1 MLDSLNIQRREEML
15 TDIYNPLKGE
25 MFQVMDKSGKIVN
38 REYMPSIP
46 DETLIKMYRTMLLSR
61 IQDEKSLKYQR
72 QGRMLTFAPSLG
84 QEGLQVSTVAATEK
98 RDWISSAFRE
108 NAAWLWKGQTMEN
121 IFLYWCG
128 NEEGSRIPEGV
139 NLLPVAVPIGSQFNH
154 ATGLGMSIQ
163 YKGEDAVVL
172 AYIGDGGTSE
182 GEFYEGINYAGA
194 FNTPNIFIIQNNQ
207 FAISTPTSAQT
218 KAKTL
223 AQKGIAAG
231 IPCIQ
236 VDGNDIFA
244 TYAATK
250 EAVERAR
257 RGEGPTLI
265 EAVTYR
271 IGPHTTADDPTI
283 YREESYHQEML
294 TTDPLI
300 RTKAYLIENKLW
312 SEEEEERAR
321 KEFDLLVEETFK
333 RVESVGKMELREIF
347 KYTYAEM
354 TPQLKEQYEEY
365 KKYMEGGSK

>member
-1 MLDSLNIQRREEML
+1 ML
-15 TDIYNPLKGE
+15 TDVYNPLKGE
-25 MFQVMDKSGKIVN
+25 MFQVLDKMGKIIN
-38 REYMPSIP
+38 EKYKPNIP
-46 DETLIKMYRTMLLSR
+46 NELLIKMYKTMLLSR

-84 QEGLQVSTVAATEK
+84 QEGLQVATAAATEEK
-98 RDWISSAFRE
+98 DWISSAFRE
-108 NAAWLWKGQTMEN
+108 NATWLWKGQPMEN
-121 IFLYWCG
+121 ILLYWCG
-128 NEEGSRIPEGV
+128 NEEGSRIPECI
-139 NLLPVAVPIGSQFNH
+139 NLLPIAVPIGSQFNH
-154 ATGLGMSIQ
+154 AVGLGMSIQ
-163 YKGEDAVVL
+163 YKEEDSVVL

-194 FNTPNIFIIQNNQ
+194 FNTPNVFIIQNNQ
-207 FAISTPTSAQT
+207 FAISTSRNFQT
-218 KAKTL
+218 RAATL

-257 RGEGPTLI
+257 NGGGPTLI

-283 YREESYHQEML
+283 YRDATYHEEMV

-300 RTKAYLIENKLW
+300 RTKTYLIENNLW
-312 SEEEEERAR
+312 TENDEEKTRE
-321 KEFDLLVEETFK
+321 KFNNIVEETFK
-333 RVESVGKMELREIF
+333 KVENRGLLELEEVF
-347 KYTYAEM
+347 KYTYKEL
-354 TPQLKEQYEEY
+354 TPNLKEQYEEY
-365 KKYMEGGSK
+365 KKYMDGGDK

>member
-1 MLDSLNIQRREEML
+1 ML
-15 TDIYNPLKGE
+15 TDVYNPLKGE
-25 MFQVMDKSGKIVN
+25 MFQVMDKTGKIIN
-38 REYMPSIP
+38 SEYMPSIP
-46 DETLIKMYRTMLLSR
+46 EDTLIKMYKTMLLSR

-84 QEGLQVSTVAATEK
+84 QEGVQVATAAATEK
-98 RDWISSAFRE
+98 RDWVSSAFRE
-108 NAAWLWKGQTMEN
+108 NATWLWKGQPMEN
-121 IFLYWCG
+121 ILLYWCG

-139 NLLPVAVPIGSQFNH
+139 NLLPISVPIGTQFNH
-154 ATGLGMSIQ
+154 AVGLGMSIQ
-163 YKGEDAVVL
+163 YKEEDSVVL

-207 FAISTPTSAQT
+207 FAISTATSTQT
-218 KAKTL
+218 RAKTL

-250 EAVERAR
+250 EAVDRAR

-283 YREESYHQEML
+283 YRDADFHEEML

-300 RTKAYLIENKLW
+300 RTKAYLIAKGLW
-312 SEEEEERAR
+312 SEEKETAAR
-321 KEFDLLVEETFK
+321 KEFDDLVEETFK
-333 RVESVGKMELREIF
+333 RVEATGQLPLEEIF
-347 KYTYAEM
+347 KYTYETM
-354 TPQLKEQYEEY
+354 PPHLVEQYEEY
-365 KKYMEGGSK
+365 KKYMKGGN

>member
-1 MLDSLNIQRREEML
+1 ML
-15 TDIYNPLKGE
+15 TDVYNPLKGE
-25 MFQVMDKSGKIVN
+25 MFQVMDKTGKIVN
-38 REYMPSIP
+38 KKYMPAIP
-46 DETLIKMYRTMLLSR
+46 DEMLIKMYRTMLLSR

-84 QEGLQVSTVAATEK
+84 QEGVQVATVAATEK
-98 RDWISSAFRE
+98 RDWVSSAFRE
-108 NAAWLWKGQTMEN
+108 NATWLWMGQPMEN

-139 NLLPVAVPIGSQFNH
+139 NLLPVAVPIGTQFNH
-154 ATGLGMSIQ
+154 AVGVGMSLQ
-163 YKGEDAVVL
+163 YKDEDSVVL

-207 FAISTPTSAQT
+207 FAISTSRTFQT
-218 KAKTL
+218 KAATL

-257 RGEGPTLI
+257 KGEGPTLI

-283 YREESYHQEML
+283 YRDAAYHEEML
-294 TTDPLI
+294 TTDPII
-300 RTKAYLIENKLW
+300 RTKAYLIEKGIW
-312 SEEEEERAR
+312 DEKKEEEAR
-321 KEFDLLVEETFK
+321 KEFDTIVEETFK
-333 RVESVGKMELREIF
+333 KVENVGQMPLEEIF
-347 KYTYAEM
+347 KYTYEEL
-354 TPQLKEQYEEY
+354 TPQLREQYEDY
-365 KKYMEGGSK
+365 KRYMKGGNE

>member
-1 MLDSLNIQRREEML
+1 ML
-15 TDIYNPLKGE
+15 TDVYNPLKGKI
-25 MFQVMDKSGKIVN
+25 FRVMDKNGKIVN
-38 REYMPSIP
+38 SKYKPNIP
-46 DETLIKMYRTMLLSR
+46 DETLIKMYKTMLLSR
-61 IQDEKSLKYQR
+61 VQDEKSLKYQR

-84 QEGLQVSTVAATEK
+84 QEGVQVATVAATEK
-98 RDWISSAFRE
+98 KDWVSSAFRE
-108 NAAWLWKGQTMEN
+108 NATWLWKGLPMKN

-128 NEEGSRIPEGV
+128 NEEGSRIPDDV
-139 NLLPVAVPIGSQFNH
+139 NLLPIAVPIGTQFNH
-154 ATGLGMSIQ
+154 AVGLGMSIQ
-163 YKGEDAVVL
+163 YKDEDSVVL

-207 FAISTPTSAQT
+207 FAISTATKSQT

-231 IPCIQ
+231 IHCIQ
-236 VDGNDIFA
+236 VDGNDVFA

-257 RGEGPTLI
+257 NGEGPTLI

-283 YREESYHQEML
+283 YRDAKYHEEML

-300 RTKAYLIENKLW
+300 RLKAYLIKEKLW
-312 SEEEEERAR
+312 SEKLEEETRA
-321 KEFDLLVEETFK
+321 EYDELVEKTFK
-333 RVESVGKMELREIF
+333 KVEERGLMPLEEVF
-347 KYTYAEM
+347 KYTYEEM
-354 TPQLKEQYEEY
+354 PPHLVEQYEDY
-365 KKYMEGGSK
+365 KKYIEGGEK

>member
-1 MLDSLNIQRREEML
+1 ML
-15 TDIYNPLKGE
+15 TDVYNPIKGE
-25 MFQVMDKSGKIVN
+25 MFQVMDKTGKIVN
-38 REYMPSIP
+38 KKYKPNIP
-46 DETLIKMYRTMLLSR
+46 NELLIKMYKTMLLSR

-84 QEGLQVSTVAATEK
+84 QEGVQVATAAATED
-98 RDWISSAFRE
+98 RDWVSSAFRE
-108 NAAWLWKGQTMEN
+108 NATWLWKGQPMEN
-121 IFLYWCG
+121 ILLYWCG

-154 ATGLGMSIQ
+154 AVGLGMSFQ
-163 YKGEDAVVL
+163 YKNEDSVVL

-207 FAISTPTSAQT
+207 FAISTSRNFQT
-218 KAKTL
+218 RAATL
-223 AQKGIAAG
+223 AQKGVAAG

-257 RGEGPTLI
+257 NGEGPTLI

-283 YREESYHQEML
+283 YRDAAYHEEMV

-300 RTKAYLIENKLW
+300 RTKVYLIENNLW
-312 SEEEEERAR
+312 TEKDEEKTRE
-321 KEFDLLVEETFK
+321 EFDNIVEETFK
-333 RVESVGKMELREIF
+333 RVENTGLLELEEIF
-347 KYTYAEM
+347 KYTYEEL
-354 TPQLKEQYEEY
+354 TPNLKEQYEDY
-365 KKYMEGGSK
+365 KKYMEGGDK

>member
-1 MLDSLNIQRREEML
+1 ML
-15 TDIYNPLKGE
+15 TDVYNPLKGE
-25 MFQVMDKSGKIVN
+25 MFQVMDKTGKIIN
-38 REYMPSIP
+38 EKYKPNIP
-46 DETLIKMYRTMLLSR
+46 NELLIKVYKTMLLSR

-84 QEGLQVSTVAATEK
+84 QEGVQVATAAATEEK
-98 RDWISSAFRE
+98 DWVSSAFRE
-108 NAAWLWKGQTMEN
+108 NATWLWKGQPMEN
-121 IFLYWCG
+121 ILLYWCG

-154 ATGLGMSIQ
+154 AVGLGMSIQ
-163 YKGEDAVVL
+163 YKDENSVVL

-207 FAISTPTSAQT
+207 FAISTSRSFQT
-218 KAKTL
+218 RAATL

-250 EAVERAR
+250 EAVDRAR
-257 RGEGPTLI
+257 NGEGPTLI

-283 YREESYHQEML
+283 YRDAAYHEEML

-300 RTKAYLIENKLW
+300 RTKAYLIENNLW
-312 SEEEEERAR
+312 TEKDEEKTRE
-321 KEFDLLVEETFK
+321 EFDNIVEETFK
-333 RVESVGKMELREIF
+333 KVENTGLLELEEIF
-347 KYTYAEM
+347 KYTYEEL
-354 TPQLKEQYEEY
+354 TPNLKEQYEDY
-365 KKYMEGGSK
+365 KKYMEGGDK

>member
-1 MLDSLNIQRREEML
+1 ML
-15 TDIYNPLKGE
+15 TDVYNPLKGE
-25 MFQVMDKSGKIVN
+25 MFQVMDKMGKIVN
-38 REYMPSIP
+38 EKYKPNIP
-46 DETLIKMYRTMLLSR
+46 NELLIKMYKTMLLSR

-84 QEGLQVSTVAATEK
+84 QEGVQVATAAATEEK
-98 RDWISSAFRE
+98 DWVSSAFRE
-108 NAAWLWKGQTMEN
+108 NATWLWKGQPMEN
-121 IFLYWCG
+121 ILLYWCG

-154 ATGLGMSIQ
+154 AVGLGMSIQ
-163 YKGEDAVVL
+163 YKNEDSVVL

-207 FAISTPTSAQT
+207 FAISTSRSFQT
-218 KAKTL
+218 RAATL

-250 EAVERAR
+250 EAVDRAR
-257 RGEGPTLI
+257 NGEGPTLI

-283 YREESYHQEML
+283 YRDAAYHEEMV

-300 RTKAYLIENKLW
+300 RTKAYLIENNLW
-312 SEEEEERAR
+312 TEKNEEETRE
-321 KEFDLLVEETFK
+321 EFDNIVEETFK
-333 RVESVGKMELREIF
+333 KVENTGLLELEEIF
-347 KYTYAEM
+347 KYTYEEL
-354 TPQLKEQYEEY
+354 TPNLKEQYENY
-365 KKYMEGGSK
+365 KKYMEGGDK

>member
-1 MLDSLNIQRREEML
+1 ML
-15 TDIYNPLKGE
+15 TDVYNPLKGE
-25 MFQVMDKSGKIVN
+25 MFQVMDKTGKIIN
-38 REYMPSIP
+38 SEYMPSIP
-46 DETLIKMYRTMLLSR
+46 DDTLIKMYRTMLLSR

-84 QEGLQVSTVAATEK
+84 QEGVQVATAAATEK
-98 RDWISSAFRE
+98 RDWVSSAFRE
-108 NAAWLWKGQTMEN
+108 NATWLWKGQPMEN
-121 IFLYWCG
+121 ILLYWCG

-139 NLLPVAVPIGSQFNH
+139 NLLPVAVPIGTQFNH
-154 ATGLGMSIQ
+154 AVGIGMSIQ
-163 YKGEDAVVL
+163 YKNEDSVVL

-207 FAISTPTSAQT
+207 FAISTATSTQT
-218 KAKTL
+218 RAKTL

-250 EAVERAR
+250 EAVDRAR
-257 RGEGPTLI
+257 KGEGPTLI

-283 YREESYHQEML
+283 YRDAGFHEEML

-300 RTKAYLIENKLW
+300 RTKAYLIEKGLW
-312 SEEEEERAR
+312 TEAKEEAAR
-321 KEFDLLVEETFK
+321 KEFDDLVEETFK
-333 RVESVGKMELREIF
+333 RVEATGQLELKEIF
-347 KYTYAEM
+347 KYTYETM
-354 TPQLKEQYEEY
+354 PPHLVEQYEEY
-365 KKYMEGGSK
+365 KKYMKGGR

>member
-1 MLDSLNIQRREEML
+1 ML
-15 TDIYNPLKGE
+15 TDVYNPLKGE
-25 MFQVMDKSGKIVN
+25 MFQVMDKTGKIVN
-38 REYMPSIP
+38 KKYMPAIP
-46 DETLIKMYRTMLLSR
+46 DEMLIKMYRTMLLSR

-84 QEGLQVSTVAATEK
+84 QEGVQVATVAATEK
-98 RDWISSAFRE
+98 RDWVSSAFRE
-108 NAAWLWKGQTMEN
+108 NATWLWMGQPMEN

-139 NLLPVAVPIGSQFNH
+139 NLLPVAVPIGTQFNH
-154 ATGLGMSIQ
+154 AVGVGMSLQ
-163 YKGEDAVVL
+163 YKDEDSVVL

-207 FAISTPTSAQT
+207 FAISTSRTFQT
-218 KAKTL
+218 KAATL

-257 RGEGPTLI
+257 KGEGPTLI

-283 YREESYHQEML
+283 YRDAAYHEEML
-294 TTDPLI
+294 TTDPII
-300 RTKAYLIENKLW
+300 RTKAYLIEKGIW
-312 SEEEEERAR
+312 DEKKEEVAR
-321 KEFDLLVEETFK
+321 KEFDTIVEETFK
-333 RVESVGKMELREIF
+333 KVENVGQMPLEEIF
-347 KYTYAEM
+347 KYTYEEL
-354 TPQLKEQYEEY
+354 TPQLREQYEDY
-365 KKYMEGGSK
+365 KRYMKGGNE

>member
-1 MLDSLNIQRREEML
+1 ML
-15 TDIYNPLKGE
+15 TDVYNPLKGE
-25 MFQVMDKSGKIVN
+25 MFQVMDKMGKIIN
-38 REYMPSIP
+38 EKYKPNIP
-46 DETLIKMYRTMLLSR
+46 NELLIKMYKTMLLSR

-84 QEGLQVSTVAATEK
+84 QEGVQVATAAATEEK
-98 RDWISSAFRE
+98 DWVSSAFRE
-108 NAAWLWKGQTMEN
+108 NATWLWKGQPMEN
-121 IFLYWCG
+121 ILLYWCG

-154 ATGLGMSIQ
+154 AVGLGMSIQ
-163 YKGEDAVVL
+163 YKEENSVVL

-194 FNTPNIFIIQNNQ
+194 FNTPNIFVIQNNQ
-207 FAISTPTSAQT
+207 FAISTSRNFQT
-218 KAKTL
+218 RAATL

-257 RGEGPTLI
+257 NGEGPTLI

-271 IGPHTTADDPTI
+271 MGPHTTADDPTI
-283 YREESYHQEML
+283 YRDASYHEEMV

-300 RTKAYLIENKLW
+300 RTKAYLIENNLW
-312 SEEEEERAR
+312 TESDEEKTRE
-321 KEFDLLVEETFK
+321 EFDNIVEETFK
-333 RVESVGKMELREIF
+333 KVENTGLLELEEIF
-347 KYTYAEM
+347 KYTYEEL
-354 TPQLKEQYEEY
+354 TPNLKEQYEEY
-365 KKYMEGGSK
+365 KKYMEGGDK

>member
-1 MLDSLNIQRREEML
+1 ML
-15 TDIYNPLKGE
+15 TDVYNPLKGE
-25 MFQVMDKSGKIVN
+25 MFQVMDKTGKIVN
-38 REYMPSIP
+38 KKYMPAIP
-46 DETLIKMYRTMLLSR
+46 DEMLIKMYRTMLLSR

-84 QEGLQVSTVAATEK
+84 QEGVQVATVAATEK
-98 RDWISSAFRE
+98 RDWVSSAFRE
-108 NAAWLWKGQTMEN
+108 NATWLWMGQPMAN

-139 NLLPVAVPIGSQFNH
+139 NLLPVAVPIGTQFNH
-154 ATGLGMSIQ
+154 AVGVGMSLQ
-163 YKGEDAVVL
+163 YKDEDSVVL

-207 FAISTPTSAQT
+207 FAISTSRTFQT
-218 KAKTL
+218 KAATL

-257 RGEGPTLI
+257 KGEGPTLI

-283 YREESYHQEML
+283 YRDAAYHEEML
-294 TTDPLI
+294 TTDPII
-300 RTKAYLIENKLW
+300 RTKAYLIEKGIW
-312 SEEEEERAR
+312 DEKKEEEAR
-321 KEFDLLVEETFK
+321 KEFDTIVEETFK
-333 RVESVGKMELREIF
+333 KVENVGQMPLEEIF
-347 KYTYAEM
+347 KYTYEEL
-354 TPQLKEQYEEY
+354 TPQLREQYEDY
-365 KKYMEGGSK
+365 KRYMKGGNE